1 MCLFSVINFLTTKI
15 LNYGLLGDKVSRGEK
30 FLFTSTT
37 VDNWN
42 YNFLGLILIGQACNS
57 SPQIGISLF
66 SMAPVNPGQH
76 IFSLYRKYL
85 VCLFGQYF
93 LFVDREVNVLIRPI
107 GYCDTVI
114 TFSFS
119 DWLLTNICWSL
130 IQIFF

>member
-1 MCLFSVINFLTTKI
+1 MFLFSVINFLTTKI
-15 LNYGLLGDKVSRGEK
+15 LNYGLLGDKVSVREK
-30 FLFTSTT
+30 FLFTATT

-42 YNFLGLILIGQACNS
+42 YNFLGLILIGQAHNS

-66 SMAPVNPGQH
+66 SMAPLKH
-76 IFSLYRKYL
+76 ISFYIGNICLLNTTIFYL
-85 VCLFGQYF
+85 LTE
-93 LFVDREVNVLIRPI
+93 REVNVFIRPL
-107 GYCDTVI
+107 GYCETVI